1 MIPQET
7 VEEIKRTLDIV
18 EVVEDFVT
26 LKKKGKSWIGLCPF
40 HVDSSPSMYVTP
52 SMNLYKCF
60 SCGASGDAI
69 KFVQEKEGLNYVES
83 LKYLAAKYGIK
94 IIEKKRSPEEEEK
107 HKRRES
113 IYLTMNY
120 AKDFFMRTMQTSQ
133 EGKSL
138 GLGYFKNRGYNGD
151 TINKFD
157 LGYSLDAWDA
167 LEKSAFEKGYTETS
181 LELAGLRSENEKGK
195 KYDRFR
201 GRVMFPIHDLSGRV
215 IAFGAR
221 TLKKDGKP
229 KYLNSPETEIYHK
242 SDALYGIYHAKDAL
256 RIKDR
261 CYLVEGYTDVIS
273 LNQSGIENV
282 VASSGTALTEGQ
294 IKQIKR
300 FTNNVTAVFDGDA
313 AGLKAAIRGVDML
326 LEQGLNVRVVRLP
339 EGEDPDS
346 YCTQLGGTKFAEF
359 LKDAE
364 TDFIL
369 FAAKLYN
376 EEAKNDPLNKAEKVR
391 EVLKSI
397 VKIPDTIQQEIF
409 IKECAT
415 VFDISV
421 DGLIKE
427 LNALTKREIERIEK
441 EKTRARRPYEN
452 PNGAGSSGLPPS
464 TPPPNMPSDLPPPP
478 MDNFGDVPPPS
489 FAPEFDIP
497 EPHFD
502 GENGYLPPLGPQEIP
517 NSDQKDETS
526 SRSTTGNRLS
536 KLGIHEEEFI
546 RILLLY
552 GGAYVDDKV
561 GYIYEY
567 LFNELGSMMLE
578 DEFCQQILVDYK
590 NETAMG
596 EVPSVNH
603 FKEKY
608 SSEKDRKTLQR
619 ITDLNEEH
627 KPSDEWFKR
636 HRIMIPTMDEN
647 IGRLA
652 YNSLLHYKLTYL
664 SDLIDQC
671 NTGLLEAEKNGNDEK
686 MMEALQLLTL
696 LVQQRKD
703 IATELG
709 ITIKL

>member
-18 EVVEDFVT
+18 EVVEDFVP

-40 HVDSSPSMYVTP
+40 HVDNTPSMYVTP

-69 KFVQEKEGLNYVES
+69 KFVQEKEGKSYVEA

-94 IIEKKRSPEEEEK
+94 IVEKKRSPEEEEK

-113 IYLTMNY
+113 IFVTMNY
-120 AKDFFMRTMQTSQ
+120 AKDYFMRMMQTSD

-138 GLGYFKNRGYNGD
+138 GLGYFKNRKFNGD
-151 TINKFD
+151 TINTFD
-157 LGYSLDAWDA
+157 LGYSLDSWDS
-167 LEKSAFEKGYTETS
+167 LEKDATQKGYTIEA
-181 LELAGLRSENEKGK
+181 LELAGLRSENEKGR

-242 SDALYGIYHAKDAL
+242 SDALYGIYQSKDAI
-256 RIKDR
+256 RVKDR

-273 LNQSGIENV
+273 LHQAGIKNV

-326 LEQGLNVRVVRLP
+326 LQQGLNVRVVRLP

-346 YCTQLGGTKFAEF
+346 YCDTLGGEKFAEF
-359 LKDAE
+359 LKKEE

-369 FAAKLYN
+369 FTARLYS
-376 EEAKNDPLNKAEKVR
+376 EEAKNDPLNKAEKIR

-397 VKIPDTIQQEIF
+397 AVIPDTIQQEIF
-409 IKECAT
+409 IKECAD

-421 DGLIKE
+421 ESLINN
-427 LNALTKREIERIEK
+427 LNEIKQREIERIEK
-441 EKTRARRPYEN
+441 EKNRARRPYEN
-452 PNGAGSSGLPPS
+452 PTGGSVGNSVAS
-464 TPPPNMPSDLPPPP
+464 IPPPMSPSDIPSDMPPP
-478 MDNFGDVPPPS
+478 MDMPPPAIEPDTHFS
-489 FAPEFDIP
+489 PEFIDAQP
-497 EPHFD
+497 PT
-502 GENGYLPPLGPQEIP
+502 LPPLGEEHEKANKKQ
-517 NSDQKDETS
+517 DS
-526 SRSTTGNRLS
+526 SNPKGKFV

-552 GGAYVDDKV
+552 GDQYVDENV

-596 EVPSVNH
+596 EIPSLQH
-603 FKEKY
+603 FKERY
-608 SSEKDRKTLQR
+608 SSENDLRNLNR
-619 ITDLNEEH
+619 ITNTGGH
-627 KPSDEWFKR
+627 QPSVEWFKR
-636 HRIMIPTMDEN
+636 HRIVIPNKDEN
-647 IGRLA
+647 LGRLA
-652 YNSLLHYKLTYL
+652 YNSLLHYKMTYL
-664 SDLIDQC
+664 TDLIDKC
-671 NTGLLEAEKNGNDEK
+671 HDGLTKAEKNMDDEK
-686 MMEALQLLTL
+686 MMEALHLMTLLT
-696 LVQQRKD
+696 QQRKD
-703 IATELG
+703 IANQLG

>member
-7 VEEIKRTLDIV
+7 VDEIKRTLDIV

-40 HVDSSPSMYVTP
+40 HVDNTPSMYVTP

-69 KFVQEKEGLNYVES
+69 KFVQEKEGLNYVEA
-83 LKYLAAKYGIK
+83 LKYLANKYGIK
-94 IIEKKRSPEEEEK
+94 IEEKKRSPEEEEK

-113 IYLTMNY
+113 IFLTMNY
-120 AKDFFMRTMQTSQ
+120 AKEFFMRVMQTSD

-138 GLGYFKNRGYNGD
+138 GLGYFKNRGFTGD

-157 LGYSLDAWDA
+157 LGYSLDSWDA
-167 LEKSAFEKGYTETS
+167 LEKSALEKGYTEEA
-181 LELAGLRSENEKGK
+181 LELAGLRSANDKGK

-242 SDALYGIYHAKDAL
+242 SDALYGIYYAKDAL
-256 RIKDR
+256 RVKDR

-273 LNQSGIENV
+273 LHQSGIENV

-300 FTNNVTAVFDGDA
+300 FTNNVTALFDGDA

-346 YCTQLGGTKFAEF
+346 YCTKLGSDKFSQF
-359 LKDAE
+359 LKDEE

-415 VFDISV
+415 VFDISI

-427 LNALTKREIERIEK
+427 LNALKQREIERIEK
-441 EKTRARRPYEN
+441 EKTRARRSYEN
-452 PNGAGSSGLPPS
+452 PNGGSVGSGYVS
-464 TPPPNMPSDLPPPP
+464 TPPNDLPPPP
-478 MDNFGDVPPPS
+478 PEFYSEDPSIHDVPPPI
-489 FAPEFDIP
+489 EEI
-497 EPHFD
+497 
-502 GENGYLPPLGPQEIP
+502 NGLPPLGEQIPAESQPQPISVPEKRIA
-517 NSDQKDETS
+517 
-526 SRSTTGNRLS
+526 
-536 KLGIHEEEFI
+536 KLGIHEEEFV
-546 RILLLY
+546 RILVLF
-552 GGAYVDDKV
+552 GAEYVDETV

-567 LFNELGSMMLE
+567 LFDELGEMMLE
-578 DEFCQQILVDYK
+578 NEFCQQILVDYK

-596 EVPSVNH
+596 EIPSLH
-603 FKEKY
+603 YFTEKY
-608 SSEKDRKTLQR
+608 ASDFDRKKLQQ
-619 ITDLNEEH
+619 ILKTENE
-627 KPSDEWFKR
+627 KTPSEEWFKR
-636 HRIMIPTMDEN
+636 HRIVIPKKDEN
-647 IGRLA
+647 IGKLA
-652 YNSLLHYKLTYL
+652 YSTLLHYKLTYI
-664 SDLIDQC
+664 SDLIEQC
-671 NTGLLEAEKNGNDEK
+671 NESLLKAEKEANDEK
-686 MMEALQLLTL
+686 LMEAFQLLSL
-696 LVQQRKD
+696 LNQQRSE
-703 IATELG
+703 IAQILG
-709 ITIKL
+709 ITIKI

>member
-7 VEEIKRTLDIV
+7 VDEIKRTLDIV

-40 HVDSSPSMYVTP
+40 HVDNSPSMYVTP

-69 KFVQEKEGLNYVES
+69 KFVQEKEGLSYVES
-83 LKYLAAKYGIK
+83 LKYLAGKYGIK
-94 IIEKKRSPEEEEK
+94 IVEKQRSPEEEEK

-113 IYLTMNY
+113 IFLTMNY
-120 AKDFFMRTMQTSQ
+120 AKEFFMRVMQTSD

-138 GLGYFKNRGYNGD
+138 GLGYFKNRGYSGD

-157 LGYSLDAWDA
+157 LGYSLDSWDA
-167 LEKSAFEKGYTETS
+167 LEKSAIEKGYSENA
-181 LELAGLRSENEKGK
+181 LELAGLRSENDKGK

-201 GRVMFPIHDLSGRV
+201 GRVMFPIHDLSGRI

-242 SDALYGIYHAKDAL
+242 SDALYGIFYAKDAL
-256 RIKDR
+256 RVKDR

-273 LNQSGIENV
+273 LHQSGIQNV

-300 FTNNVTAVFDGDA
+300 FTNNVTALFDGDA

-346 YCTQLGGTKFAEF
+346 YCSKLGSEKFAEY
-359 LKDAE
+359 LKSEE

-409 IKECAT
+409 IKECAS

-427 LNALTKREIERIEK
+427 LNALKHREIERIEK
-441 EKTRARRPYEN
+441 EKNRARRSYEN
-452 PNGAGSSGLPPS
+452 PNGGSLGNYNTH
-464 TPPPNMPSDLPPPP
+464 TPDLPPPP
-478 MDNFGDVPPPS
+478 VNPIDDGYQNVPPPMELDYNT
-489 FAPEFDIP
+489 PPPLDEIP
-497 EPHFD
+497 H
-502 GENGYLPPLGPQEIP
+502 LPPLGNNETHSQKNPQTQEA
-517 NSDQKDETS
+517 K
-526 SRSTTGNRLS
+526 RLA

-546 RILLLY
+546 RILVLF
-552 GGAYVDDKV
+552 GGEHVNDEV

-567 LFNELGSMMLE
+567 LFTELGEMMLE
-578 DEFCQQILVDYK
+578 EEFCQQILVDYK

-596 EVPSVNH
+596 EIPSLH
-603 FKEKY
+603 YFQEKY
-608 SSEKDRKTLQR
+608 SSETNHKKLQR
-619 ITDLNEEH
+619 IVKTEQD
-627 KPSDEWFKR
+627 KSPSEEWFKR
-636 HRIMIPTMDEN
+636 HRIFIPKKDEN
-647 IGRLA
+647 IGKLA
-652 YNSLLHYKLTYL
+652 YNTLLHYKLTYI
-664 SDLIDQC
+664 SDLIEQC
-671 NTGLLEAEKNGNDEK
+671 NVGLIKAEQSGNDEK
-686 MMEALQLLTL
+686 LMEAFQLLSL
-696 LVQQRKD
+696 LNEQRKE
-703 IATELG
+703 IAQILG
-709 ITIKL
+709 ITIKI